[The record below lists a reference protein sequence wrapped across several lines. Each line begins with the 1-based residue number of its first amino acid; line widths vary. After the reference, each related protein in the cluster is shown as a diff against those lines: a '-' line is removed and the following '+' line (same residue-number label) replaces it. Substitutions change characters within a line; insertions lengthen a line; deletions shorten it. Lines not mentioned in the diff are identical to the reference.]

1 MVERT
6 LISLPSQLQLIERL
20 QHLIYLSSSLLF
32 VSGESGTGKST
43 LTENLSNV
51 LPSDLQ
57 QVYISLSNGPTIEK
71 LRQQIIS
78 QLYDNPLFNA
88 DDKLLVT
95 IERLQRT
102 ANKNTLIIIDNA
114 EILPA
119 DFIVELCELFLDM
132 NLAQDNTFNVLL
144 LANEKANKA
153 HLDYIE
159 EHLISRAQALLN
171 HVELKIPV
179 LSSHEANALLQHN
192 FEQAGYQAEL
202 QHQDALNQQLKSCV
216 GNPQKI
222 IKLADDLTHGIIKHE
237 SSSWIKTRLPAI
249 FLMLFLIAIVTML
262 AMYLY
267 PKFLPSQ
274 LIIKEAQS
282 IIIDNDGKGT
292 FKQSIPDNNVQV
304 TINQK
309 PVVATNTNNGQ
320 EEALAGSWAISESEI
335 KDNKNNVGLSDVT
348 EQRVVISNQELI
360 EITSLAEAPKKES
373 AALSTE
379 QTTTQT
385 SLQIQQ
391 ESYDETP
398 LIAIDKN
405 GSLESTN
412 IDLNKSSSIVNEASL
427 SDSTLVSAESGVLE
441 KETQSVILKDDLIG
455 FTDNDILLS
464 KGANNFTLQ
473 LSGMASEK
481 TLLLFK
487 VNHDLPQEN
496 IFIYETVRKTKPWF
510 VVTYGEYNSFESAS
524 LAAKNLPS
532 TFKGM
537 PTWIKKWQVVHN
549 DLRLNN
555 E

>member
-6 LISLPSQLQLIERL
+6 LISLPSQLQLIDRL

-32 VSGESGTGKST
+32 VSGEPGTGKTT
-43 LTENLSNV
+43 LTENLSNE

-57 QVYISLSNGPTIEK
+57 QVYISLSNAPTIEK

-88 DDKLLVT
+88 DDNLLGT
-95 IERLQRT
+95 IERLQRSE
-102 ANKNTLIIIDNA
+102 NKNTLIIIDNA
-114 EILPA
+114 QSLPA
-119 DFIVELCELFLDM
+119 DFIIELCELFLNV
-132 NLAQDNTFNVLL
+132 NLAQNNTFNVLL

-159 EHLISRAQALLN
+159 AHLISRAQALLN
-171 HVELKIPV
+171 HVELKVPV

-202 QHQDALNQQLKSCV
+202 QHQDALNQQLKSCQ

-222 IKLADDLTHGIIKHE
+222 IKFADDLTHGAIKSEHT
-237 SSSWIKTRLPAI
+237 SWVKTRLPAI
-249 FLMLFLIAIVTML
+249 FLMLFLVAIVTML

-274 LIIKEAQS
+274 PTGKETQS
-282 IIIDNDGKGT
+282 IFIDNDGEG
-292 FKQSIPDNNVQV
+292 KQSIPDNNVQV

-309 PVVATNTNNGQ
+309 PVVATNNVQ
-320 EEALAGSWAISESEI
+320 EEALAGSWAIAESEI
-335 KDNKNNVGLSDVT
+335 KDNTNNVGLSDAT
-348 EQRVVISNQELI
+348 EQRVVISNQALI
-360 EITSLAEAPKKES
+360 EITSLADEPKKE
-373 AALSTE
+373 LSTE
-379 QTTTQT
+379 QTTQTSST

-398 LIAIDKN
+398 LVVIDKN
-405 GSLESTN
+405 ESLESRN

-427 SDSTLVSAESGVLE
+427 NDSTLVLSENGVLE
-441 KETQSVILKDDLIG
+441 KETQSVVLKDDFIG

-464 KGANNFTLQ
+464 KRANNFTLQ

-496 IFIYETVRKTKPWF
+496 VFIYKTVRKTKPWF

-537 PTWIKKWQVVHN
+537 PTWIKTWQVVHN